1 MAQRQA
7 GGTASMDGIPLK
19 DEHLRQ
25 FEAEGY
31 AIVRGVFAL
40 DEVAEMAAAF
50 DRIRARALAG
60 GRSWRDRNV
69 YFCLAE
75 EPGHGPVLRYAQWV
89 AWLDPV
95 LEQVRRDPRLLA
107 ILEPLIGRDLKQIIN
122 QLHWK
127 PPGARAEFGF
137 HQDSRSRR
145 PRETYRDLARSY
157 VQTGIAIDRQTAE
170 NGAVVVVPGSHR
182 RGELPFD
189 PARPSM
195 HEALDDQDLVRL
207 GVDPE
212 AAVTLRLEPGDV
224 ALWHVHTLHGSGP
237 NRSAMDRRFYIN
249 GYVTAANCDRGEW
262 AFRDGRPCPLEGEQS
277 LVHYEE
283 LYSKPGPMFVD

>member
-1 MAQRQA
+1 MSSTLLTGDDLA
-7 GGTASMDGIPLK
+7 
-19 DEHLRQ
+19 Q

-31 AIVRGVFAL
+31 AVVRSVFAPG
-40 DEVAEMAAAF
+40 EVAEMAAAF
-50 DRIRARALAG
+50 DRIRDRALAG

-69 YFCLAE
+69 YFCMAE
-75 EPGHGPVLRYAQWV
+75 EPGAGRLLRYAQWT

-95 LEQVRRDPRLLA
+95 LERVRRDPRLLA

-145 PRETYRDLARSY
+145 PAAAYRELATSY
-157 VQTGIAIDRQTAE
+157 VQTGIAVDPQSAE
-170 NGAVVVVPGSHR
+170 NGAVVVCPGSHR
-182 RGELPFD
+182 LGELPFD

-195 HEALDDQDLVRL
+195 HEALDTADLARL
-207 GVDPE
+207 GVDTE
-212 AAVTLRLEPGDV
+212 NVVTLKLEPGDV

-237 NRSAMDRRFYIN
+237 NRSSIDRRFYIN

-262 AFRDGRPCPLEGEQS
+262 AFRDGVPCPLEGEQS

-283 LYSKPGPMFVD
+283 LYTKPGPMFVD

>member
-1 MAQRQA
+1 MSA
-7 GGTASMDGIPLK
+7 IPSEG
-19 DEHLRQ
+19 DYLRQ

-31 AIVRGVFAL
+31 AVVRGVFAA

-50 DRIRARALAG
+50 DRIQARALAG
-60 GRSWRDRNV
+60 GRSWRDRNTL
-69 YFCLAE
+69 FLLDRDAAL
-75 EPGHGPVLRYAQWV
+75 GPVLRFAQWP
-89 AWLDPV
+89 AWIDPV
-95 LEQVRRDPRLLA
+95 LERVRRDLRLLA

-145 PRETYRDLARSY
+145 PAAAYRNLASSY
-157 VQTGIAIDRQTAE
+157 VQTGIAVDPQSAE
-170 NGAVVVVPGSHR
+170 NGAVVVCPGSHR

-207 GVDPE
+207 GVDPVS
-212 AAVTLRLEPGDV
+212 AVTLRLDPGDV

-237 NRSAMDRRFYIN
+237 NRSTIDRRFYIN

-262 AFRDGRPCPLEGEQS
+262 AFRDGVPCPLQGEQS

-283 LYSKPGPMFVD
+283 LYTKPGPMFVD

>member
-1 MAQRQA
+1 MSAFPI
-7 GGTASMDGIPLK
+7 DG
-19 DEHLRQ
+19 DLRER
-25 FEAEGY
+25 FDAEGY
-31 AIVRGVFAL
+31 AVVRGVFRP
-40 DEVAEMAAAF
+40 EEIAAMGIAF
-50 DRIRARALAG
+50 DRIKAQALAG
-60 GRSWRDRNV
+60 GRSWRDRNI

-75 EPGHGPVLRYAQWV
+75 EPGHGRMLRYAQWV

-145 PRETYRDLARSY
+145 PREAYRDLAQSY
-157 VQTGIAIDRQTAE
+157 VQTGIAIDPQTSE
-170 NGAVVVVPGSHR
+170 NGAVVIVPGSHR
-182 RGELPFD
+182 GGELPFD

-207 GVDPE
+207 GVDPKS
-212 AAVTLRLEPGDV
+212 VITLHLEPGDM
-224 ALWHVHTLHGSGP
+224 ALWHVHTLHGSGS
-237 NRSAMDRRFYIN
+237 NRSTMDRRFYIN

-277 LVHYEE
+277 LVHYEA
-283 LYSKPGPMFVD
+283 LYTKPGPMFVA

>member
-1 MAQRQA
+1 MSSTLLTGDDLA
-7 GGTASMDGIPLK
+7 
-19 DEHLRQ
+19 Q

-31 AIVRGVFAL
+31 AVVRSVFAPG
-40 DEVAEMAAAF
+40 EVAEMAAAF
-50 DRIRARALAG
+50 DRIRDRALAG

-69 YFCLAE
+69 YFCMAE
-75 EPGHGPVLRYAQWV
+75 EPGAGRLLRYAQWT

-95 LEQVRRDPRLLA
+95 LERVRRDPRLLA

-145 PRETYRDLARSY
+145 PVAAYRELTKSY
-157 VQTGIAIDRQTAE
+157 VQTGIAVDPQNTE
-170 NGAVVVVPGSHR
+170 NGAVVVCPGSHHL
-182 RGELPFD
+182 GELPFD

-195 HEALDDQDLVRL
+195 HEALDTADLARL
-207 GVDPE
+207 GVDTE
-212 AAVTLRLEPGDV
+212 NVVTLKLEPGDV

-237 NRSAMDRRFYIN
+237 NRSSIDRRFYIN

-262 AFRDGRPCPLEGEQS
+262 AFRDGVPCPLEGEQS

-283 LYSKPGPMFVD
+283 LYTKPGPMFVD

>member
-1 MAQRQA
+1 MS
-7 GGTASMDGIPLK
+7 GGLSTRDDLA
-19 DEHLRQ
+19 Q

-31 AIVRGVFAL
+31 AVIRGVFSTE
-40 DEVAEMAAAF
+40 DIAEMAAAF
-50 DRIRARALAG
+50 DRIQDRALAG

-69 YFCLAE
+69 FFCMAE
-75 EPGHGPVLRYAQWV
+75 EPGHGRVLRYAQWI

-95 LEQVRRDPRLLA
+95 LEQVRRDPRLFA
-107 ILEPLIGRDLKQIIN
+107 ILEPLIGRDIKQIIN

-145 PRETYRDLARSY
+145 PRTAYRNLAKSY
-157 VQTGIAIDRQTAE
+157 VQTGIAIDPQRTE
-170 NGAVVVVPGSHR
+170 NGAVVVVRGSHR
-182 RGELPFD
+182 LGELPYD

-195 HEALDDQDLVRL
+195 HEALDTADLARL
-207 GVDPE
+207 GIDP
-212 AAVTLRLEPGDV
+212 ANVVTLELEPGDV

-237 NRSAMDRRFYIN
+237 NRSTIDRRFYIN

-262 AFRDGRPCPLEGEQS
+262 AFRDGMPCPLEGEQS
-277 LVHYEE
+277 LVHYEA
-283 LYSKPGPMFVD
+283 LYTKPGPMFVD

>member
-1 MAQRQA
+1 MSATPFE
-7 GGTASMDGIPLK
+7 GDY
-19 DEHLRQ
+19 LRQ
-25 FEAEGY
+25 FHAEGY
-31 AIVRGVFAL
+31 AVVRGVFAA

-50 DRIRARALAG
+50 DRIQARALAG
-60 GRSWRDRNV
+60 GRSWRDRNTL
-69 YFCLAE
+69 FLLDRDATL
-75 EPGHGPVLRYAQWV
+75 GPVLRFAQWP
-89 AWLDPV
+89 AWIDPV
-95 LEQVRRDPRLLA
+95 LERVRRDLRLLA

-145 PRETYRDLARSY
+145 PAAAYRNLASSY
-157 VQTGIAIDRQTAE
+157 VQTGIAVDPQSAE
-170 NGAVVVVPGSHR
+170 NGAVVVCPGSHH

-195 HEALDDQDLVRL
+195 HEALDTADLARL
-207 GVDPE
+207 GIDP
-212 AAVTLRLEPGDV
+212 ASAVTLRLDPGDV

-237 NRSAMDRRFYIN
+237 NRSNIDRRFYIN

-262 AFRDGRPCPLEGEQS
+262 AFRDGVPCPLQGEQS

-283 LYSKPGPMFVD
+283 LYTKPGPMFVD